1 MKRFLIFASAL
12 LFLGTAVAA
21 DKVIQSSAKKLPAW
35 AGGMEDGYFIASAQ
49 APTLDEA
56 QEKAITR
63 VREQIIHAIATRV
76 HSETSISL
84 HEVTDNGSIQSHKD
98 LRSELSVQAA
108 DIPYLANISPSHA
121 AGYYWAKIRR
131 DDKSVYYMYHVKYP
145 LSNSKL
151 RLMVE
156 DYEKQQKAIND
167 SLQAFASVNFA
178 NFDNLNQMLMAYTSL
193 KQFEAGLN
201 EKDNRHTICQAIRQS
216 YDKMLVTNLHIEVLS
231 VNRQATTVALY
242 YGSNRLTYTM
252 QPKVKS
258 NCLTAILI
266 KSLGDATQ
274 ISYDFETG
282 CYADEQNRL
291 DITFTVS
298 SKKISTQCIIP

>member
-35 AGGMEDGYFIASAQ
+35 AGGMEDGFFIVSAQ

-76 HSETSISL
+76 HSETSITL
-84 HEVTDNGSIQSHKD
+84 HEVTDNGSIKSHKD
-98 LRSELSVQAA
+98 LKSELSVRAA

-121 AGYYWAKIRR
+121 ADYYWAKIRR

-151 RLMVE
+151 RMMVE
-156 DYEKQQKAIND
+156 DYEKLQKAIND
-167 SLQAFASVNFA
+167 SLQAFASVNMA
-178 NFDNLNQMLMAYTSL
+178 DFDDLNQMLMQYTYL
-193 KQFEAGLN
+193 KQFEAGLH
-201 EKDNRHTICQAIRQS
+201 ESDSRHTMCQAIRQS
-216 YDKMLVTNLHIEVLS
+216 YDKMIATNLHIETLS
-231 VNRQATTVALY
+231 SDRKATTVTLLY
-242 YGSNRLTYTM
+242 GNTRLSYTM
-252 QPKVKS
+252 MPKVKS
-258 NCLTAILI
+258 NCLTAIQL
-266 KSLGDATQ
+266 KSEGNATQ
-274 ISYDFETG
+274 ITYDFETG
-282 CYADEQNRL
+282 CYADEQNWL
-291 DITFTVS
+291 DVTFTIS
-298 SKKISTQCIIP
+298 TKKISTRCYIP